1 MDRKEND
8 VVFEDRIAR
17 GSFRAEPGREIRR
30 VTGGSPISPLREVKH
45 VGCRGGFLKGH
56 AQSPSLF
63 MGHTM
68 EAESEQSERE
78 NYAEKTNVNEY
89 RNG

>member
-8 VVFEDRIAR
+8 VVTENGIAR

-30 VTGGSPISPLREVKH
+30 LADGSPASLVSEIAHIGRMDRL
-45 VGCRGGFLKGH
+45 LKRH
-56 AQSPSLF
+56 AQSPSV

-68 EAESEQSERE
+68 EADSEQNERE
-78 NYAEKTNVNEY
+78 EYAENVGY